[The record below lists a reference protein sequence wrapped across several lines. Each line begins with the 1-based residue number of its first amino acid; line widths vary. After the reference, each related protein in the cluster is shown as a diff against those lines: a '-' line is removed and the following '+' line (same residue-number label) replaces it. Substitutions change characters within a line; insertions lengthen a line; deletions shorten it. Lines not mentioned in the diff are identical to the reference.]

1 MIEKWTESVIKR
13 LVKEGRGQGEGKDYI
28 PWLTYNDFSSRG
40 KTRSV
45 WGLKT
50 PRMHHFFSQHEF
62 DFFICAEWSDQV
74 VDIQE
79 QYPLD
84 REATQALAQQLRISH
99 PCYPG
104 TSVPCVLTADF
115 LLTMVRDDGELH
127 QVAFNIKTDSAAED
141 KRTIDKLEIQR
152 TYFEG
157 LDVPHHL
164 IFDSSIPK
172 GACANLALIRAKI
185 PRENEEAQTY
195 AELAGLKHSLKS
207 WLSNVKG
214 ERLSW
219 SASTLCAEFD
229 SIYGPPPGTA
239 LRVLAMLFYERA
251 IPVNLNVKELFE
263 GQWEYLTMPHA
274 GNGQSILRKAA

>member
-1 MIEKWTESVIKR
+1 MIEEWTESVIKR
-13 LVKEGRGQGEGKDYI
+13 LLKEGRGQGEGKDYI
-28 PWLTYNDFSSRG
+28 PWITYNDFSSEG

-99 PCYPG
+99 PFYPG
-104 TSVPCVLTADF
+104 TSVPCVLTVDF

-127 QVAFNIKTDSAAED
+127 QVAFNIKADAAAENM
-141 KRTIDKLEIQR
+141 RTIDKLEIQR
-152 TYFEG
+152 MYFEG

-172 GACANLALIRAKI
+172 ACGNLALIRAKI
-185 PRENEEAQTY
+185 PHEKEEPQTY
-195 AELAGLKHSLKS
+195 AELAGLKVPLKS
-207 WLSNVKG
+207 WLSNIEG

-229 SIYGPPPGTA
+229 AIYGQLAGTA

-263 GQWEYLTMPHA
+263 GQWEDLTMPHP